1 MAKRAKGELIDKRY
15 MVNGKVVDINRY
27 LAPKSPLPHIPES
40 CQKYVT
46 KSFDDIVNS
55 NRHETIELIKE
66 YVNPTFECS
75 LCREQ
80 LLVLLPMLNH
90 YIFSD
95 EQNIDDVEALFKC
108 KLEKPIRIKN
118 NRYLAYLLS
127 NMAAEQ
133 MICYNWSQVSEI
145 NQLFASELG
154 NVISASNLT
163 TSLQR
168 FVSIKNNLNERI
180 DEIKD
185 AIKSAVNGVKG

>member
-1 MAKRAKGELIDKRY
+1 M
-15 MVNGKVVDINRY
+15 
-27 LAPKSPLPHIPES
+27 
-40 CQKYVT
+40 
-46 KSFDDIVNS
+46 
-55 NRHETIELIKE
+55 
-66 YVNPTFECS
+66 
-75 LCREQ
+75 
-80 LLVLLPMLNH
+80 
-90 YIFSD
+90 
-95 EQNIDDVEALFKC
+95 
-108 KLEKPIRIKN
+108 
-118 NRYLAYLLS
+118 AYLLS